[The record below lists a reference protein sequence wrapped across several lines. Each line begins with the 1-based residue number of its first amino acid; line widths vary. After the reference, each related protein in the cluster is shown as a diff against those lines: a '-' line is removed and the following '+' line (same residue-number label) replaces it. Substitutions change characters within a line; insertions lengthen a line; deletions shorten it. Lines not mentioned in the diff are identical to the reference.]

1 MQITIPA
8 LGPGGA
14 APISVLDLEPLLEL
28 LRQCRP
34 DAVSLLPPGGPDD
47 LPNGP
52 ALLAIKNHL
61 EREGIATVPG
71 AWRVGPADPVSDL
84 AWRTQTLF
92 EVRALLAALGEA
104 GTTPLVLEWEPPTR
118 EPGDLESLL
127 EFLEPLLE
135 EAVRADVRLALRLS
149 ADTAGYSRVFRELP
163 SPYLGACYDVRRLP
177 SATTGA
183 KTVDRLG
190 ERLFAVQAGRCWE
203 ANGPTTA
210 WKRLMAA
217 LKAARFSGPFL
228 LDAAR
233 TPVEAG
239 CAVGFVRGAQS
250 MLGASRDAASR
261 IEVI

>member
-28 LRQCRP
+28 VRQCRP
-34 DAVSLLPPGGPDD
+34 DAVSLMPPAGPDD
-47 LPNGP
+47 LPNCP
-52 ALLAIKNHL
+52 ALLAMKTQL
-61 EREGIATVPG
+61 ESEGVATVPG
-71 AWRVGPADPVSDL
+71 AWRIGPSDPITDT
-84 AWRTQTLF
+84 AWRMQTLF
-92 EVRALLAALGEA
+92 ETRALVAALGEA
-104 GTTPLVLEWEPPTR
+104 GTSPLVLEWEPPTR
-118 EPGDLESLL
+118 EPGDLEALL
-127 EFLEPLLE
+127 EFVEPLLE
-135 EAVRADVRLALRLS
+135 EAARAEVRLALRLS
-149 ADTAGYSRVFRELP
+149 ADTAGYSTVFRELP

-177 SATTGA
+177 SAATGA

-203 ANGPTTA
+203 VEGPVTS
-210 WKRLMAA
+210 WKRLMSA

-239 CAVGFVRGAQS
+239 CAVGYVRGALS
-250 MLGASRDAASR
+250 VLGAPRDATSP